1 MLRKTAIE
9 GALERAKNR
18 LGNDLPDKEV
28 LLMTEKDKK
37 DWHNWPD
44 WDNDSEFPN
53 WENQGGNPP
62 K

>member
-1 MLRKTAIE
+1 MLEKRAIE
-9 GALERAKNR
+9 GALKRVESRPENN
-18 LGNDLPDKEV
+18 LSDKEM

-44 WDNDSEFPN
+44 WNDDSEFPN